1 MNVEI
6 GTVATQFLFWK
17 YLFRIFEI
25 GSLQWRLQEELTVKR
40 GQTLTLHL
48 FSKSFRPRALDPKAG
63 GQLKGG

>member
-6 GTVATQFLFWK
+6 GTVATQFLFWE

-40 GQTLTLHL
+40 GQNLTLHL
-48 FSKSFRPRALDPKAG
+48 FSKPLYSQEISTQRLEAS
-63 GQLKGG
+63 